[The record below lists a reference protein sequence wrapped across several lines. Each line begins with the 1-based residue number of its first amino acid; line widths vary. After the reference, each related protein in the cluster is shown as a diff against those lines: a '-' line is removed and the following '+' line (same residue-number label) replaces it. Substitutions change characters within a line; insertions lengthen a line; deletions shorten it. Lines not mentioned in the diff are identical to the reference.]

1 MIIISWEHLHMIGA
15 AIHITITSPPRM
27 FMAAQNGVIKGEPM
41 YAICAQSKVTGNNPR
56 PDEIPNKL
64 ATTTLFGANQVI
76 TLK

>member
-1 MIIISWEHLHMIGA
+1 
-15 AIHITITSPPRM
+15 M

-56 PDEIPNKL
+56 PDEIPNRL